1 MGSSDRLFRG
11 WWMVS
16 AGFAALFVGYGIQF
30 SFGTFVDDIV
40 VDTGWSRSRLQL
52 IFAFYV
58 GGYSMLS
65 WLSGWATDRFG
76 PRPVVAS
83 GSVAL
88 VAGYLLWANAN
99 SLWMVFLGLG
109 LIAPVG
115 MSGTWVPCNA
125 TVVRWFVTQ
134 RGLATAITTVGGSA
148 ANIIVPPIAAVLVE
162 QYGWR
167 TAITSMALTGGVLM
181 LLASTVLVRDPESVG
196 LLPDGEKSAPGQAPA
211 VEEPTFTAVE
221 ASRTATYWKL
231 LAIYGLTFT
240 VVFVPFVHLVPF
252 AQGFGASLR
261 TASTVLSSIGVGG
274 LLGRL
279 IVGPISDRIDRRKA
293 VVLTLMLE
301 TAAFVG
307 IALSSNLWLLYPS
320 ALAFGFAYGG
330 GVTVFPALVGDY
342 FGRANVGAI
351 VGRVFASAGALS
363 AVGPYGAQLMYDQFG
378 SYRLAFLL
386 SAAANGMAMVLA
398 TRLPQPHH

>member
-1 MGSSDRLFRG
+1 
-11 WWMVS
+11 
-16 AGFAALFVGYGIQF
+16 
-30 SFGTFVDDIV
+30 
-40 VDTGWSRSRLQL
+40 
-52 IFAFYV
+52 
-58 GGYSMLS
+58 
-65 WLSGWATDRFG
+65 
-76 PRPVVAS
+76 
-83 GSVAL
+83 
-88 VAGYLLWANAN
+88 
-99 SLWMVFLGLG
+99 
-109 LIAPVG
+109 
-115 MSGTWVPCNA
+115 
-125 TVVRWFVTQ
+125 
-134 RGLATAITTVGGSA
+134 
-148 ANIIVPPIAAVLVE
+148 
-162 QYGWR
+162 
-167 TAITSMALTGGVLM
+167 
-181 LLASTVLVRDPESVG
+181 
-196 LLPDGEKSAPGQAPA
+196 
-211 VEEPTFTAVE
+211 
-221 ASRTATYWKL
+221 